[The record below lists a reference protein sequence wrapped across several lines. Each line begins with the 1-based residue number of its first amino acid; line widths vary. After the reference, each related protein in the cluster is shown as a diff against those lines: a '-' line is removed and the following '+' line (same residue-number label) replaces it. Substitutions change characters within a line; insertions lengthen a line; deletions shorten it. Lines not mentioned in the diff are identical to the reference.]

1 MNVLDAVR
9 KEINDE
15 IERIKDDLCFS
26 GIRDFAEYRHL
37 CGVVNGLLRAASYVS
52 TLNKQWE
59 ESDE

>member
-9 KEINDE
+9 KEIDDE
-15 IERIKDDLCFS
+15 IERLRDDLCYGS
-26 GIRDFAEYRHL
+26 VKDYAEYRYL